1 MGRRLSLVA
10 ESPDSNPVIL
20 SGIGDSGPD
29 PKNPYGARGPA
40 RTKRKVKHSKGSF
53 MLVNDSVMEGSQTN
67 WFANRRSDELCIFLN
82 HFPVSLIGAQVIAGE
97 RGSSDLRLLITQA
110 LVV

>member
-1 MGRRLSLVA
+1 MGGRLYLVA
-10 ESPDSNPVIL
+10 EFPDSNPVIL

-29 PKNPYGARGPA
+29 RNPYGARGSA

-67 WFANRRSDELCIFLN
+67 WDR
-82 HFPVSLIGAQVIAGE
+82 
-97 RGSSDLRLLITQA
+97 
-110 LVV
+110 